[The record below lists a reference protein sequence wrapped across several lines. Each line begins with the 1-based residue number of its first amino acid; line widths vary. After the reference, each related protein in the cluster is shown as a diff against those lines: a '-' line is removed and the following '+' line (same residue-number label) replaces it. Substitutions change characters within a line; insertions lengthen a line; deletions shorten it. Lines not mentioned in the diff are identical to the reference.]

1 MKLYITDNGKLVTG
15 ITSEYHKQEFLK
27 YNPRITL
34 TETSMEELNE
44 LLNTSLKELEKS
56 ISAHITD
63 ELRSDLEKLE
73 SILTINKNITR

>member
-1 MKLYITDNGKLVTG
+1 MMEIYITDKGKLVTG

-34 TETSMEELNE
+34 TKTSMEELNE

-63 ELRSDLEKLE
+63 ELSSDIKKLE
-73 SILTINKNITR
+73 GILTNNKDIT